1 MFDEVS
7 EDALFALEQTSPQ
20 MANAGPVRQQE
31 TQQQYQQPPQL
42 QQQAPP
48 PTQAVTPAALPGMGA
63 SPDGIGDLWGF
74 GTQNAFGA
82 TLPGL
87 EPTDTSPAAAARSA
101 GFTMLATTGA
111 IGAGIAA
118 GGAWGGVAGGLLTG
132 FATNAYRAQKW
143 WGSNDPSEKHE
154 AVVSGIMALT
164 GLALG
169 GFAAY
174 KAYQSRAD
182 GGDHDED

>member
-7 EDALFALEQTSPQ
+7 EDALFAIEQTSPQ

-31 TQQQYQQPPQL
+31 PQQQYSPQL
-42 QQQAPP
+42 QQPQPPAQAL
-48 PTQAVTPAALPGMGA
+48 TPALPGMGA
-63 SPDGIGDLWGF
+63 SPDGIGDFWGF
-74 GTQNAFGA
+74 GSQSGAFGA
-82 TLPGL
+82 AFPAL
-87 EPTDTSPAAAARSA
+87 EPTDTSTAAAARSA

-154 AVVSGIMALT
+154 AVVSGIMAIT

-182 GGDHDED
+182 GGGSGDDED